1 MFEFILA
8 ATARSYYFLRRFMP
22 TNIVI
27 DAINTRRGLK
37 WGVPAMLLA
46 VPYGL
51 AAVYCAALVEAG
63 GSGWLN
69 VLVLLFIWNALKFLV
84 VGPVSLLRLMSVRV
98 RESRT
103 RRRMTQA
110 QSSENVTPERVD
122 QPELA
127 ERHR

>member
-46 VPYGL
+46 VPYRL
-51 AAVYCAALVEAG
+51 AAVYCGGLVEG
-63 GSGWLN
+63 GGTGWLY
-69 VLVLLFIWNALKFLV
+69 VLVLLFVWNALKFLV
-84 VGPVSLLRLMSVRV
+84 VGPVSVMRLVSVRV
-98 RESRT
+98 RESRG
-103 RRRMTQA
+103 RRSLK
-110 QSSENVTPERVD
+110 SSENVTPERVD
-122 QPELA
+122 EPELA
-127 ERHR
+127 ERRR